1 MLNLFFVPDLP
12 TTVGSTYEFAG
23 DDAGHAIR
31 VLRTQIGEALALSS
45 GQGAWSIVEVI
56 AIAKKSMTVR
66 VVSTGFE
73 EALPVEFTVAQ
84 ALTKG
89 DRIKESIE
97 LNTAGGADV
106 ILLWAATRSIGK
118 GTPDLMQKLATTARE
133 ASKQTRRNRIP
144 FVMGVL
150 DAKKIA
156 AEIPNYDLAIIFH
169 ESASQKLTD
178 VVKPGAKKVLIIIGP
193 EGGITD
199 EELALFKS
207 AGAQVALMGRPI
219 FRSAH
224 AGMAALS
231 GVNAALKIW

>member
-1 MLNLFFVPDLP
+1 MLTLFFVADLP
-12 TTVGSTYEFAG
+12 TTVGGTYEFEG

-31 VLRTQIGEALALSS
+31 VLRTQIGESLALSN
-45 GQGAWSIVEVI
+45 GLGAWSIVEVI
-56 AIAKKSMTVR
+56 AITKKSMTVR
-66 VVSTGFE
+66 VTTTGYE
-73 EALPVEFTVAQ
+73 EVLPVEFTVAQ

-106 ILLWAATRSIGK
+106 ILLWAAARSIGK
-118 GTPDLMQKLATTARE
+118 VTPDLMQKLAVTARE

-156 AEIPNYDLAIIFH
+156 AEIPNYDLAIVLH
-169 ESASQKLTD
+169 ESASNKLSD
-178 VVKPGAKKVLIIIGP
+178 VVTAGAKKVLVIIGP
-193 EGGITD
+193 EGGLTD
-199 EELALFKS
+199 EELALFDG
-207 AGAQVALMGRPI
+207 AGAQVAHMGRPV

-231 GVNAALKIW
+231 GLNAALKIW

>member
-1 MLNLFFVPDLP
+1 MLTLFFVQDLP
-12 TTVGSTYEFAG
+12 TTIGSNYEFEG

-31 VLRTQIGEALALSS
+31 VLRTQVGESLALSN
-45 GQGAWSIVEVI
+45 GLGAWSVVEVI
-56 AIAKKSMTVR
+56 AISKKSMSVQVT
-66 VVSTGFE
+66 SSGFE

-89 DRIKESIE
+89 DRLKEAIE

-118 GTPDLMQKLATTARE
+118 ATPDLMQKLAVTARE
-133 ASKQTRRNRIP
+133 ASKQSRRNRIP

-150 DAKKIA
+150 DVKKIA
-156 AEIPNYDLAIIFH
+156 AEITNYDLAIVLH
-169 ESASQKLTD
+169 ESAVDKLSE
-178 VVKPGAKKVLIIIGP
+178 VVTAGAKKVLLIIGP
-193 EGGITD
+193 EGGLTD
-199 EELALFKS
+199 EELELFAS
-207 AGAQVALMGRPI
+207 AGAKVAHMGRPV

-231 GVNAALKIW
+231 ALNAALKIW

>member
-1 MLNLFFVPDLP
+1 MLTLFFVPDLP
-12 TTVGSTYEFAG
+12 TTVGSTYEFVG

-31 VLRTQIGEALALSS
+31 VLRTQIGDGLALSS

-73 EALPVEFTVAQ
+73 EALPVELTVAQ

-144 FVMGVL
+144 FVMGML

-156 AEIPNYDLAIIFH
+156 AEIPNYDLAIVFH

-199 EELALFKS
+199 EELALFES

>member
-1 MLNLFFVPDLP
+1 MLTLFFVADLP
-12 TTVGSTYEFAG
+12 TEVGSTYEFEG

-31 VLRTQIGEALALSS
+31 VLRTQIGESLALSN
-45 GQGAWSIVEVI
+45 GQGAWSVVEVM
-56 AIAKKSMTVR
+56 AVAKKSMTVR
-66 VVSTGFE
+66 VTTTGYE

-89 DRIKESIE
+89 DRIKEAIE

-106 ILLWAATRSIGK
+106 ILLWNATRSIGK
-118 GTPDLMQKLATTARE
+118 ATSDLMQKLAMTARE

-156 AEIPNYDLAIIFH
+156 AEIPNYDLAIVLH
-169 ESASQKLTD
+169 ESAIEKLSD
-178 VVKPGAKKVLIIIGP
+178 VVNPGVKKVLVIIGP
-193 EGGITD
+193 EGGLSD
-199 EELALFKS
+199 EELALFS
-207 AGAQVALMGRPI
+207 GAGAKVAHMGRPV
-219 FRSAH
+219 FRSVH

-231 GVNAALKIW
+231 GLNAALKIW

>member
-1 MLNLFFVPDLP
+1 MLTLFFVPDLP

-31 VLRTQIGEALALSS
+31 VLRTQIGDGLALSS

-56 AIAKKSMTVR
+56 AIAKKSMTVK

-118 GTPDLMQKLATTARE
+118 GSPELMQKLATTARE

-156 AEIPNYDLAIIFH
+156 SEIPNYDLAIVFH
-169 ESASQKLTD
+169 ESASQKLTE

-207 AGAQVALMGRPI
+207 AGTQVSLMGRPI

>member
-1 MLNLFFVPDLP
+1 
-12 TTVGSTYEFAG
+12 
-23 DDAGHAIR
+23 
-31 VLRTQIGEALALSS
+31 
-45 GQGAWSIVEVI
+45 
-56 AIAKKSMTVR
+56 
-66 VVSTGFE
+66 
-73 EALPVEFTVAQ
+73 
-84 ALTKG
+84 
-89 DRIKESIE
+89 
-97 LNTAGGADV
+97 
-106 ILLWAATRSIGK
+106 
-118 GTPDLMQKLATTARE
+118 MQKLATTARE

-156 AEIPNYDLAIIFH
+156 AEIPNYDLAIVFH
-169 ESASQKLTD
+169 ESASQKLTE
-178 VVKPGAKKVLIIIGP
+178 VVKTGVKKVLIIIGP

-199 EELALFKS
+199 EELAQFKS

>member
-1 MLNLFFVPDLP
+1 MLTLFFVPDLP

-31 VLRTQIGEALALSS
+31 VLRTQIGDGLALSS
-45 GQGAWSIVEVI
+45 GQGAWSIVVVI
-56 AIAKKSMTVR
+56 AIAKKSMTVK
-66 VVSTGFE
+66 VISTGFE

-118 GTPDLMQKLATTARE
+118 GSPDLMQKLATTARE

-156 AEIPNYDLAIIFH
+156 AEIPNYDLAIVFH

-178 VVKPGAKKVLIIIGP
+178 AVKLGVKKVLIIIGP

>member
-1 MLNLFFVPDLP
+1 MLSLFFVADLP
-12 TTVGSTYEFAG
+12 TTVGSAYEFEG

-31 VLRTQIGEALALSS
+31 VLRTQIGESLALSN
-45 GQGAWSIVEVI
+45 GLGAWSIVEVI

-66 VVSTGFE
+66 VTTTGYE
-73 EALPVEFTVAQ
+73 EVLPVEFTVAQ

-118 GTPDLMQKLATTARE
+118 ATPDLMQKLAVTARE
-133 ASKQTRRNRIP
+133 ASKQSRRNRIP

-156 AEIPNYDLAIIFH
+156 AEIPNYDLAIVLH
-169 ESASQKLTD
+169 ESASNKLSD
-178 VVKPGAKKVLIIIGP
+178 VVTAGAKKVLVIIGP
-193 EGGITD
+193 EGGLTD
-199 EELALFKS
+199 EELALFDG
-207 AGAQVALMGRPI
+207 AGAQVAHMGRPV

-231 GVNAALKIW
+231 GLNAALKIW

>member
-1 MLNLFFVPDLP
+1 MLTLFFVADLP
-12 TTVGSTYEFAG
+12 TTVGNTYEFEG

-31 VLRTQIGEALALSS
+31 VLRTQIGESLALSN
-45 GQGAWSIVEVI
+45 GLGAWSIVEVI

-66 VVSTGFE
+66 VTTTGCE
-73 EALPVEFTVAQ
+73 EVLPVEFTVAQ

-106 ILLWAATRSIGK
+106 ILLWAAARSIGK
-118 GTPDLMQKLATTARE
+118 ATPDLMQKLAVTARE

-156 AEIPNYDLAIIFH
+156 AEIPNYDLVIVLH
-169 ESASQKLTD
+169 ESASDKLSD
-178 VVKPGAKKVLIIIGP
+178 VVTASAKKVLVIIGP
-193 EGGITD
+193 EGGLTD
-199 EELALFKS
+199 EELGLFAD
-207 AGAQVALMGRPI
+207 AGAQVAHMGRPV

-231 GVNAALKIW
+231 GLNAALKIW

>member
-1 MLNLFFVPDLP
+1 MLTLFFVQDLP
-12 TTVGSTYEFAG
+12 TTIGSNYEFEG

-31 VLRTQIGEALALSS
+31 VLRTQIGESLTLSN
-45 GQGAWSIVEVI
+45 GLGAWSVVEVI
-56 AIAKKSMTVR
+56 AITKKSMTVR
-66 VVSTGFE
+66 VTSSGFE
-73 EALPVEFTVAQ
+73 EALPIEFTVAQ

-106 ILLWAATRSIGK
+106 ILLWAAARSIGK
-118 GTPDLMQKLATTARE
+118 ASPDLMQKLAMTARE

-156 AEIPNYDLAIIFH
+156 AEIANYDLAIVLH
-169 ESASQKLTD
+169 ESAVEKLSE
-178 VVKPGAKKVLIIIGP
+178 VVTAGAKKVLLIIGP
-193 EGGITD
+193 EGGLTD
-199 EELALFKS
+199 EELELFAS
-207 AGAQVALMGRPI
+207 AGAKVSHMGRPV

-231 GVNAALKIW
+231 ALNAALKIW

>member
-156 AEIPNYDLAIIFH
+156 AEIPNYDLAIVFH

>member
-1 MLNLFFVPDLP
+1 MLTLFFVNDLP
-12 TTVGSTYEFAG
+12 KVVGSSYEFSG
-23 DDAGHAIR
+23 EDAGHAIR
-31 VLRTQIGEALALSS
+31 VLRTQVGDSFALSD
-45 GQGAWSIVEVI
+45 GQGAWSIVQVK
-56 AIAKKSMTVR
+56 AVDKKSMSVEVTK
-66 VVSTGFE
+66 SGFE
-73 EALPVEFTVAQ
+73 EALPVEFTVVQ

-89 DRIKESIE
+89 DRVKESIE

-118 GTPDLMQKLATTARE
+118 ANPDLMQKLATTARE

-156 AEIPNYDLAIIFH
+156 AEIPNYDLAIVFH
-169 ESASQKLTD
+169 ESAHLKLTEI
-178 VVKPGAKKVLIIIGP
+178 VKPGIKKVLVIIGP

-199 EELALFKS
+199 EELAIFTS
-207 AGAQVALMGRPI
+207 AGAQVAVLGRPI

-231 GVNAALKIW
+231 GLNAALKIW

>member
-1 MLNLFFVPDLP
+1 MLNLFFVSDLP
-12 TTVGSTYEFAG
+12 TAIGSTYEFGG

-31 VLRTQIGEALALSS
+31 VLRTQVGDAIALSS
-45 GQGAWSIVEVI
+45 GQGAWSVVEVT
-56 AIAKKSMTVR
+56 AIAKKSMTVK
-66 VVSTGFE
+66 VLSSGYE
-73 EALPVEFTVAQ
+73 DALPVEFSVAQ

-89 DRIKESIE
+89 DRVKESIE

-106 ILLWAATRSIGK
+106 ILLWVATRSIGK
-118 GTPDLMQKLATTARE
+118 ATPDLMQKLGTTARE

-156 AEIPNYDLAIIFH
+156 AEIANYDLAIVFH
-169 ESASQKLTD
+169 EGATQKLTD
-178 VVKPGAKKVLIIIGP
+178 VVKPGAKKVLIIVGP

-199 EELALFKS
+199 EELALFKA

>member
-1 MLNLFFVPDLP
+1 MLTLFFVSDLP
-12 TTVGSTYEFAG
+12 TTVGSTFEFSG

-31 VLRTQIGEALALSS
+31 VLRTQIGDGLALSD
-45 GQGAWSIVEVI
+45 GIGAWSIVEVT

-66 VVSTGFE
+66 VTSSGFE

-97 LNTAGGADV
+97 LSTAGGADV

-118 GTPDLMQKLATTARE
+118 TTPDLMQKLATTARE

-156 AEIPNYDLAIIFH
+156 AEIPNYDLAIVFH
-169 ESASQKLTD
+169 ESSAQKLTD
-178 VVKPGAKKVLIIIGP
+178 VVKPAVKKVLLIIGP

-199 EELALFKS
+199 EELALFTS

-224 AGMAALS
+224 AAMAGLS
-231 GVNAALKIW
+231 GLNAALKIW

>member
-1 MLNLFFVPDLP
+1 MLTLFFVADLP
-12 TTVGSTYEFAG
+12 TTVGGTYEFEG

-31 VLRTQIGEALALSS
+31 VLRTQIGESLALSN
-45 GQGAWSIVEVI
+45 GLGAWSIVEVI

-66 VVSTGFE
+66 VTTTGYE
-73 EALPVEFTVAQ
+73 EVLPVEFTVAQ

-118 GTPDLMQKLATTARE
+118 ATPDLMQKLAVTARE
-133 ASKQTRRNRIP
+133 ASKQSRRNRIP

-156 AEIPNYDLAIIFH
+156 AEIPNYDLAIVLH
-169 ESASQKLTD
+169 ESASNKLSD
-178 VVKPGAKKVLIIIGP
+178 VVTAGAKKVLVIIGP
-193 EGGITD
+193 EGGLTD
-199 EELALFKS
+199 EELALFDG
-207 AGAQVALMGRPI
+207 AGAQVAHMGRPV

-231 GVNAALKIW
+231 GLNAALKIW

>member
-1 MLNLFFVPDLP
+1 MLTLFFVNDLP
-12 TTVGSTYEFAG
+12 KVVGSSYEFG
-23 DDAGHAIR
+23 GEDAGHAIR
-31 VLRTQIGEALALSS
+31 VLRTQVGDNFALSD
-45 GQGAWSIVEVI
+45 GQGAWSIVQVKNI
-56 AIAKKSMTVR
+56 DKKSMSLEVMQ
-66 VVSTGFE
+66 SGFE

-118 GTPDLMQKLATTARE
+118 ATPDLMQKLATTARE

-156 AEIPNYDLAIIFH
+156 AEIPNYDLAIVFH
-169 ESASQKLTD
+169 ESAQLKLTEI
-178 VVKPGAKKVLIIIGP
+178 VKPGIKKVLAIIGP

-199 EELALFKS
+199 EELAIFTA
-207 AGAQVALMGRPI
+207 AGAQVALLGRPI

-231 GVNAALKIW
+231 GLNAALKIW

>member
-1 MLNLFFVPDLP
+1 MLTLFFVPDLP

-31 VLRTQIGEALALSS
+31 VLRTQIGDGLALSS

-73 EALPVEFTVAQ
+73 EALPVELTVAQ

-97 LNTAGGADV
+97 LSTAGGADV

-144 FVMGVL
+144 FVMGVM

-156 AEIPNYDLAIIFH
+156 AEIPNYDLAIVFH

-178 VVKPGAKKVLIIIGP
+178 VVKPGAKKVLLIIGP

>member
-1 MLNLFFVPDLP
+1 MLTLFFVNDLP
-12 TTVGSTYEFAG
+12 KVIGSSYEFG
-23 DDAGHAIR
+23 GEDAGHAIR
-31 VLRTQIGEALALSS
+31 VLRTQVGDNFALSD
-45 GQGAWSIVEVI
+45 GQGAWSIVQVKN
-56 AIAKKSMTVR
+56 IAKKSMSLEVMQ
-66 VVSTGFE
+66 TGFE

-118 GTPDLMQKLATTARE
+118 ATPDLMQKLATTARE

-150 DAKKIA
+150 DTKKIA
-156 AEIPNYDLAIIFH
+156 AEIPNYDLAIVFH
-169 ESASQKLTD
+169 ESAQLKLTEL
-178 VVKPGAKKVLIIIGP
+178 VKPGAKKVLAIIGP

-199 EELALFKS
+199 EELAIFTA
-207 AGAQVALMGRPI
+207 AGAQVALLGRPI
-219 FRSAH
+219 FRSAL
-224 AGMAALS
+224 AGLAALS
-231 GVNAALKIW
+231 GLNAALKIW

>member
-1 MLNLFFVPDLP
+1 MLTLFFVPDLP
-12 TTVGSTYEFAG
+12 TAVGSTYEFGG

-31 VLRTQIGEALALSS
+31 VLRTQIGDGLALSS

-118 GTPDLMQKLATTARE
+118 ATPDLMQKLATTARE

-156 AEIPNYDLAIIFH
+156 AEIPNYDLAIVFH

-178 VVKPGAKKVLIIIGP
+178 VVNPGAKKVLLIVGP
-193 EGGITD
+193 EGGFTD
-199 EELALFKS
+199 GELALFKA

-219 FRSAH
+219 FRAAH

>member
-1 MLNLFFVPDLP
+1 MLTLFFVNDLP
-12 TTVGSTYEFAG
+12 KVVGSSYEFG
-23 DDAGHAIR
+23 GEDAGHAIR
-31 VLRTQIGEALALSS
+31 VLRTQVGDSLALSD
-45 GQGAWSIVEVI
+45 GQGAWSIVQVKTVD
-56 AIAKKSMTVR
+56 KKSMSVE
-66 VVSTGFE
+66 VMQSGFE

-118 GTPDLMQKLATTARE
+118 ANPDLMQKLATTARE
-133 ASKQTRRNRIP
+133 ASKQSRRNRIP

-150 DAKKIA
+150 DAQKIA
-156 AEIPNYDLAIIFH
+156 AEIPNYDLAIVFH
-169 ESASQKLTD
+169 ESAQLKLTE
-178 VVKPGAKKVLIIIGP
+178 VVKPGIKKVLAIIGP

-199 EELALFKS
+199 EELAIFIA
-207 AGAQVALMGRPI
+207 AGAQVALLGRPI

-231 GVNAALKIW
+231 GLNAALNIW

>member
-1 MLNLFFVPDLP
+1 MLTLFFVPDLP
-12 TTVGSTYEFAG
+12 TAVGSTYEFG
-23 DDAGHAIR
+23 GEDAGHAIR
-31 VLRTQIGEALALSS
+31 VLRTQIGDGLALSS

-56 AIAKKSMTVR
+56 AIAKKSLTVR
-66 VVSTGFE
+66 VVSSGFE

-118 GTPDLMQKLATTARE
+118 ATPDLMQKLATTARE

-156 AEIPNYDLAIIFH
+156 AEIPNYDLAILFH

-178 VVKPGAKKVLIIIGP
+178 VVKPGAKKVLLIVGP

-207 AGAQVALMGRPI
+207 AGAKVALMGRPI

>member
-1 MLNLFFVPDLP
+1 MLTLFFVADLP
-12 TTVGSTYEFAG
+12 TTVGSAYEFAG

-31 VLRTQIGEALALSS
+31 VLRTQVGESLALSN
-45 GQGAWSIVEVI
+45 GLGAWSVVEVV

-66 VVSTGFE
+66 VTSSGYE

-106 ILLWAATRSIGK
+106 ILLWAAARSIGK
-118 GTPDLMQKLATTARE
+118 ATPDLMQKLATTARE

-150 DAKKIA
+150 DAQKIA
-156 AEIPNYDLAIIFH
+156 AEIPAYDLAIVLH
-169 ESASQKLTD
+169 ESAVEKLSD
-178 VVKPGAKKVLIIIGP
+178 VCTPGAKKVLLIIGP
-193 EGGITD
+193 EGGLSD
-199 EELALFKS
+199 EELAKFTE
-207 AGAQVALMGRPI
+207 AGAKVAHMGRPI

-231 GVNAALKIW
+231 GLNAALKIW

>member
-1 MLNLFFVPDLP
+1 MLTLFFVPDLP
-12 TTVGSTYEFAG
+12 TAVGSTYEFGG
-23 DDAGHAIR
+23 DEAGHAIR
-31 VLRTQIGEALALSS
+31 VLRTQIGDGLALSS

-118 GTPDLMQKLATTARE
+118 ATPDLMQKLATTARE

-156 AEIPNYDLAIIFH
+156 AEIPNYDLAIVFH

-178 VVKPGAKKVLIIIGP
+178 VVKPGAKKVLLIVGP

>member
-1 MLNLFFVPDLP
+1 MLTLFFVNDLP
-12 TTVGSTYEFAG
+12 KVVGSSYEFG
-23 DDAGHAIR
+23 GEDAGHAIR
-31 VLRTQIGEALALSS
+31 VLRTQVGDNLALSD
-45 GQGAWSIVEVI
+45 GQGAWSTVQVKVI
-56 AIAKKSMTVR
+56 NKKSMSVEVTE
-66 VVSTGFE
+66 SGFE

-84 ALTKG
+84 ALTKS

-118 GTPDLMQKLATTARE
+118 ATPDLMQKLATTARE

-156 AEIPNYDLAIIFH
+156 TEIPNYDLTIVFH
-169 ESASQKLTD
+169 ESAQYKLTEI
-178 VVKPGAKKVLIIIGP
+178 VKPDIEKVLAIIGP

-199 EELALFKS
+199 EELAIFTG
-207 AGAQVALMGRPI
+207 AGAQVALLGRPI

-231 GVNAALKIW
+231 GLNAALNIW

>member
-1 MLNLFFVPDLP
+1 MLTLFFVPDLP
-12 TTVGSTYEFAG
+12 TAVGSTYEFTG

-31 VLRTQIGEALALSS
+31 VLRTQIGDGLALSS

-66 VVSTGFE
+66 VLSTGFE
-73 EALPVEFTVAQ
+73 DALPVEFTVAQ

-156 AEIPNYDLAIIFH
+156 AEIPNYDLAIVFH

-178 VVKPGAKKVLIIIGP
+178 VAKPGVKKVLLIIGP

-199 EELALFKS
+199 EELVLFKS

>member
-118 GTPDLMQKLATTARE
+118 
-133 ASKQTRRNRIP
+133 
-144 FVMGVL
+144 
-150 DAKKIA
+150 
-156 AEIPNYDLAIIFH
+156 AEIPNYDLTIVFH

-199 EELALFKS
+199 EELVLFKS

>member
-1 MLNLFFVPDLP
+1 MLTLFFVNDLP
-12 TTVGSTYEFAG
+12 KVVGSGYEFG
-23 DDAGHAIR
+23 GEEAGHAIR
-31 VLRTQIGEALALSS
+31 VLRTQVGDSLALSD
-45 GQGAWSIVEVI
+45 GQGAWSIVQVK
-56 AIAKKSMTVR
+56 AVAKKSMTVE
-66 VVSTGFE
+66 VMQSGFE
-73 EALPVEFTVAQ
+73 EELPVEFTVAQ

-118 GTPDLMQKLATTARE
+118 STPDLMQKLGTTARE
-133 ASKQTRRNRIP
+133 ASKQSRRNRIP

-156 AEIPNYDLAIIFH
+156 AEIPNYDLAIVFH
-169 ESASQKLTD
+169 ESAQLKLTE
-178 VVKPGAKKVLIIIGP
+178 VVKPGIKKVLAIIGP

-199 EELALFKS
+199 EELAIFIA
-207 AGAQVALMGRPI
+207 AGAQVALLGRPI

-231 GVNAALKIW
+231 GLNAALNIW

>member
-1 MLNLFFVPDLP
+1 MLNLFFVSDLP
-12 TTVGSTYEFAG
+12 TAVGTTYEFSG

-31 VLRTQIGEALALSS
+31 VLRTQVGDALALSS
-45 GQGAWSIVEVI
+45 GQGAWSVVEVT
-56 AIAKKSMTVR
+56 AIAKKSMTVK
-66 VVSTGFE
+66 VLSSAYE
-73 EALPVEFTVAQ
+73 DALPVEFTVAQ

-89 DRIKESIE
+89 DRVKESIE

-118 GTPDLMQKLATTARE
+118 ATPDLMQKLGTTARE

-156 AEIPNYDLAIIFH
+156 AEIPNYDLAIVFH
-169 ESASQKLTD
+169 EGANQKLTD
-178 VVKPGAKKVLIIIGP
+178 VVKPGAKKVLIIVGP

-199 EELALFKS
+199 EELALFRN

>member
-1 MLNLFFVPDLP
+1 MLTLFFVPDLP
-12 TTVGSTYEFAG
+12 TAVGSTYEFGG

-31 VLRTQIGEALALSS
+31 VLRTQIGDGLALSS

-66 VVSTGFE
+66 VVSSGFE

-118 GTPDLMQKLATTARE
+118 ATPDLMNKLATTARE

-156 AEIPNYDLAIIFH
+156 AEIPNYDLAIVFH
-169 ESASQKLTD
+169 ESAAQKLTD
-178 VVKPGAKKVLIIIGP
+178 VVKPGAIKVLLIIGP

>member
-1 MLNLFFVPDLP
+1 MLTLFFVPDLP
-12 TTVGSTYEFAG
+12 TAVGSTYEFG
-23 DDAGHAIR
+23 GEDAGHAIR
-31 VLRTQIGEALALSS
+31 VLRTQIGDGLALSS

-66 VVSTGFE
+66 VLSTGFE

-118 GTPDLMQKLATTARE
+118 ATPDLMQKLATTARE

-156 AEIPNYDLAIIFH
+156 AEIPNYDLAILFH
-169 ESASQKLTD
+169 EGASQKLTD
-178 VVKPGAKKVLIIIGP
+178 FVKPGAKKVLLIVGP

>member
-1 MLNLFFVPDLP
+1 MLTLFFVNDLP
-12 TTVGSTYEFAG
+12 KVIGSSYEFG
-23 DDAGHAIR
+23 GEDAGHAIR
-31 VLRTQIGEALALSS
+31 VLRTQVGDNFALSD
-45 GQGAWSIVEVI
+45 GQGAWSIVQVKNI
-56 AIAKKSMTVR
+56 DKKSMSLEVMQ
-66 VVSTGFE
+66 SGFE

-118 GTPDLMQKLATTARE
+118 ATPDLMQKLATTARE

-150 DAKKIA
+150 DVKKIA
-156 AEIPNYDLAIIFH
+156 AEIPNYDLAIVFH
-169 ESASQKLTD
+169 ESAQLKLTEI
-178 VVKPGAKKVLIIIGP
+178 VKPGIKKVLAIIGP

-199 EELALFKS
+199 EELAIFTA
-207 AGAQVALMGRPI
+207 AGAQVALLGRPI

-231 GVNAALKIW
+231 GLNAALKIW

>member
-1 MLNLFFVPDLP
+1 MLTLFFVNDLP
-12 TTVGSTYEFAG
+12 KVVGSSYEFG
-23 DDAGHAIR
+23 GEEAGHAIR
-31 VLRTQIGEALALSS
+31 VLRTQVGDSFALSD
-45 GQGAWSIVEVI
+45 GQGAWSIVQVK
-56 AIAKKSMTVR
+56 AVDKKSISVEVTE
-66 VVSTGFE
+66 SGFE

-118 GTPDLMQKLATTARE
+118 VTPDLMQKLATTARE
-133 ASKQTRRNRIP
+133 ASKQSRRNRIP
-144 FVMGVL
+144 FVMGIL

-156 AEIPNYDLAIIFH
+156 AEIPNYDLAIVFH
-169 ESASQKLTD
+169 ESAQNKLTEI
-178 VVKPGAKKVLIIIGP
+178 VKPGIKKVLAIIGP

-199 EELALFKS
+199 EELAIFTA
-207 AGAQVALMGRPI
+207 AGAQVALLGRPI

-231 GVNAALKIW
+231 GLNAALNIW

>member
-1 MLNLFFVPDLP
+1 MLTLFFVPDLP
-12 TTVGSTYEFAG
+12 TAVGSTYEFGG

-31 VLRTQIGEALALSS
+31 VLRTQIGDGLALSS

-66 VVSTGFE
+66 VVSSGFE

-118 GTPDLMQKLATTARE
+118 ATPDLMNKLATTARE

-178 VVKPGAKKVLIIIGP
+178 VVKPGAKKVLLIVGP